1 MSHPNHK
8 RPVQARQQQLGL
20 SLIELMVALVIGAVL
35 IFGATTVYMNSRKS
49 YGVSEAVSRL
59 QETGRYAMSVIETD
73 VRMANYWG
81 LLKGASTIGGQ
92 AAQTAAAAAVANT
105 AALGICGTNFAAD
118 LNTNLQGDNNTYVLG
133 VPPHAGCD
141 TLGDLSSGVA
151 WATTPVATA
160 DTLTVRRASVF
171 TGAQAGALQICSS
184 RVAGRLMNDGGAAV
198 PCNLPSQQIDNLI
211 VNAYYVD
218 RNSNQQVGLP
228 SLRRKTLTTVGGV
241 AQFRDQEIIAGV
253 EDMQV
258 QFGIDPTGVSG
269 VATRYVDPNG
279 VPAGAQIVAVR
290 IWLLVRADTGEA
302 GFTDSR
308 VYQYGDRVG
317 AGVTGNLN
325 AAAAAGVPYQP
336 SVSADATFNGP
347 QHARRLL
354 ISRTIGIRNALGT

>member
-1 MSHPNHK
+1 MNIAQSIR
-8 RPVQARQQQLGL
+8 RPLPRRQSGL
-20 SLIELMVALVIGAVL
+20 SLIELMVALLIGAVL
-35 IFGATTVYMNSRKS
+35 IFGATTVYLNSRKS

-81 LLKGASTIGGQ
+81 LMKGASTIGGQ
-92 AAQTAAAAAVANT
+92 AAQTAAAAPVAT
-105 AALGICGTNFAAD
+105 SAALITCGTNFAAD
-118 LNTNLQGDNNTYVLG
+118 LNTNLQGDNDTYQLSATRT
-133 VPPHAGCD
+133 AGCD
-141 TLGDLSSGVA
+141 ALTDLNSGAA

-171 TGAQAGALQICSS
+171 PGTVGAGTLQVCSS
-184 RVAGRLMNDGGAAV
+184 RVAGRLVSDSTACTGAPQGQV
-198 PCNLPSQQIDNLI
+198 NNLI
-211 VNAYYVD
+211 VNAYYID
-218 RNSNQQVGLP
+218 RNSTQQRGLP
-228 SLRRKTLTTVGGV
+228 SLRRKTLTSIGGV
-241 AQFRDQEIIAGV
+241 PQFRDQEIIAGV

-269 VATRYVDPNG
+269 VVTRYVDPNG

-290 IWLLVRADTGEA
+290 IWLLVRADTGET
-302 GFTDSR
+302 GFTDAR

-317 AGVTGNLN
+317 LGVTGDLN

-336 SVSADATFNGP
+336 SASADASLNGP